1 MLFIHCTISER
12 QRWMVLLSSQSGC
25 YVPSLSSTGDGVN
38 IGTVRQVIPKIRAR
52 LLPLVRLVSQ
62 RLKRD
67 MKLRQT
73 DMNRVFVTY
82 IILVDSCVKLPDSL
96 HQNLLWKL
104 NWASYWSGSVKSSS
118 WMHWIQSDDSW
129 TRMTPALRTGGEK
142 EMSTLLMCMIVCPNA
157 LHTET

>member
-104 NWASYWSGSVKSSS
+104 NWASYWSGSVKSSFECIES
-118 WMHWIQSDDSW
+118 SQTTVGQEWHQ
-129 TRMTPALRTGGEK
+129 RCEQAEK
-142 EMSTLLMCMIVCPNA
+142 RKCQRY
-157 LHTET
+157 